1 MQNSRYSYAHGGLSS
16 LKEARDL
23 LHSHAPKGE
32 HLAYINPQ
40 EATLLKSHGG
50 SGIMTAS
57 GIRSYGWFSDIKRT
71 INKLIPKEIPETLN
85 KIIPNEIKPFLPYL
99 AAAVPFLGPMGFL
112 GSGVMGMTGAE
123 LAALSAGANAASQ
136 MSQEGYKERGG
147 LNPVSTGLAG
157 LGGYMAGAGTPE
169 AFQGL
174 KTTPMQP
181 GLNTP
186 YVGMT
191 DVGVTNNLGLNQ
203 LSQLNTPYVP
213 ETLTENLT
221 NKALDIGSSIAKNSR
236 PGEWSGFIE
245 PPTPPTTSI
254 NNLGV
259 NINPVDFNQMEPYT
273 LDPYALD
280 PYQLNNARTPY
291 TPADLSSL
299 PKATEPGQD
308 LLSAK
313 SALQLA
319 PGEIAAATEQAY
331 NAAQDALREYNK
343 KQGNIKNMTQADLT
357 ERRYYIQR
365 YMQMAGFSQSDI
377 DSALSRQGLMRG
389 GRARYETGGITPK
402 FLPMD
407 LESVGLRL
415 FNKNIDNLTY
425 TEKQAVRDYID
436 DSKNKKAKGGLM
448 SLSGN
453 EMDFRA
459 AGGFVPIGKKER
471 ADDVPA
477 RLSKNEFVFTA
488 KAVRN
493 AGGGNIKHGAK
504 RMYQLMK
511 HLEARV

>member
-32 HLAYINPQ
+32 HLAYINPK
-40 EATLLKSHGG
+40 EAALLKANGG

-57 GIRSYGWFSDIKRT
+57 GIRSYGWLSKAKKAVG
-71 INKLIPKEIPETLN
+71 KLIPKEIPQTLN
-85 KIIPNEIKPFLPYL
+85 KIIPNEVKPFLPYL

-112 GSGVMGMTGAE
+112 GSGIMGMTGAE
-123 LAALSAGANAASQ
+123 LAALSAGANATSQ
-136 MSQEGYKERGG
+136 MAQEGYDKRG
-147 LNPVSTGLAG
+147 LNLVSTGLAG

-169 AFQGL
+169 ALQGM
-174 KTTPMQP
+174 KVTPTGTNLSGINDLGQLGYNTSAGVPNVNTLQGVNDLSNIGYRPEVAITDGQIP
-181 GLNTP
+181 GSQSSLSTLDKIQNT
-186 YVGMT
+186 
-191 DVGVTNNLGLNQ
+191 
-203 LSQLNTPYVP
+203 
-213 ETLTENLT
+213 
-221 NKALDIGSSIAKNSR
+221 ALDLGSKAAEFSR
-236 PGEWSGFIE
+236 A
-245 PPTPPTTSI
+245 
-254 NNLGV
+254 
-259 NINPVDFNQMEPYT
+259 NPDT
-273 LDPYALD
+273 
-280 PYQLNNARTPY
+280 
-291 TPADLSSL
+291 
-299 PKATEPGQD
+299 QD
-308 LLSAK
+308 LLSYK
-313 SALQLA
+313 SAQQLA
-319 PGEIAAATEQAY
+319 PGQIAAATEQAY

-343 KQGNIKNMTQADLT
+343 KQGNIKSMTQADLA
-357 ERRYYIQR
+357 ERKYYIQR

-389 GRARYETGGITPK
+389 GRAGYETGGITPK

-415 FNKNIDNLTY
+415 FGKNIDNLTY

-493 AGGGNIKHGAK
+493 AGGGDIKHGAK

-511 HLEARV
+511 HLEAKA